1 MKKGFIII
9 AIVSILLNIGLVY
22 LFVFKGEVIQLEN
35 NRQAIVIS
43 EENKEYVLAEMRS
56 FLESVQQ
63 INQGILEENP
73 ELIIKASNNAG
84 NVMAG
89 KTPKGLMGKL
99 PISFKK
105 LGFATHDL
113 FGQISQETKDHFDVK
128 KTQKKLNLLLNN
140 CVTCHR
146 TYTIRTK

>member
-1 MKKGFIII
+1 MKKGTIII
-9 AIVSILLNIGLVY
+9 ATVSVLLNVILIY
-22 LFVFKGEVIQLEN
+22 FFVFKGEVIQLEN
-35 NRQAIVIS
+35 NRQAIMVS

-73 ELIIKASNNAG
+73 ELIINASNNAG

-105 LGFATHDL
+105 LGFAT
-113 FGQISQETKDHFDVK
+113 QT
-128 KTQKKLNLLLNN
+128 
-140 CVTCHR
+140 
-146 TYTIRTK
+146 

>member
-1 MKKGFIII
+1 MKKGTIII
-9 AIVSILLNIGLVY
+9 ATVSVLLNVILIY
-22 LFVFKGEVIQLEN
+22 FFVFKGEVIQLEN
-35 NRQAIVIS
+35 NRQAIVVS

-73 ELIIKASNNAG
+73 ELIISASNNAG

-113 FGQISQETKDHFDVK
+113 FDQISKETKDHFDVK

-146 TYTIRTK
+146 TYTIKTK